1 MEREF
6 KIQSQT
12 FPNNG
17 PEKKKTPQ
25 KPCVSLNKAIFFGF
39 MLKTQ
44 ELAHVTRPVS
54 VIPGEE
60 CAWVRSCGPERKSN
74 TNIPH
79 NGHLS
84 LSFRQNII
92 FWRSGTVLE
101 KSSALWGTAW
111 YMIGYYTA
119 GIRDYFTS
127 HPGCVVTVALFYLSL
142 FRN

>member
-17 PEKKKTPQ
+17 PEKKKNPQ

-60 CAWVRSCGPERKSN
+60 CA
-74 TNIPH
+74 
-79 NGHLS
+79 
-84 LSFRQNII
+84 
-92 FWRSGTVLE
+92 
-101 KSSALWGTAW
+101 
-111 YMIGYYTA
+111 
-119 GIRDYFTS
+119 
-127 HPGCVVTVALFYLSL
+127 
-142 FRN
+142 